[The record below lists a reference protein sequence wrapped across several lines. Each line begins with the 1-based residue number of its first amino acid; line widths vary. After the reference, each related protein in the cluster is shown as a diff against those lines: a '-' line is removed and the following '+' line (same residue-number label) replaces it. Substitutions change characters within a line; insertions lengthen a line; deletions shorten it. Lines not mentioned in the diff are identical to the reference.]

1 MSMPDPDSFELVML
15 INRLA
20 ALLHK
25 NIDLKLK
32 PYGLART
39 QYLVLYY
46 LHTCGGSLPTK
57 ELVAKLQVEPATL
70 SSIIDTVESKGLVTR
85 VEFAADKRRKIIELT
100 AAGRKLFES
109 IPIPRAEME
118 QVLRRDID
126 PDDVHIIRAVGQQML
141 TNLEAEL
148 QKQEKV

>member
-1 MSMPDPDSFELVML
+1 MPDPDSYELVML

-39 QYLVLYY
+39 QYLVMFY
-46 LHTCGGSLPTK
+46 LSDAGGSMPTK
-57 ELVAKLQVEPATL
+57 DLVTKLQVEPATL
-70 SSIIDTVESKGLVTR
+70 SSIIDTVELKGLATR

-100 AAGRKLFES
+100 EAGRRLFKS
-109 IPIPRAEME
+109 IPIPRATME
-118 QVLRRDID
+118 KVLRYRIN
-126 PDDVHIIRAVGQQML
+126 PDDIRIVKSVGQQML
-141 TNLEAEL
+141 TNLEEEL
-148 QKQEKV
+148 QK